1 MAIMY
6 ICAGLLLL
14 AFLIWSFA
22 RGDRQVEQ
30 VRLMELRA
38 KLESFMKLE
47 NGWDGYD
54 GKPID
59 SGILEKTMHLV
70 ECMELTGSCGNWEVF
85 PCPDGTIQFEL
96 DRKPN
101 RYWFIVNVEKDH
113 YVLST
118 NSDNFIEGK
127 ESDPEVV
134 FDWMLRAIPM
144 VK

>member
-1 MAIMY
+1 MSIMY

-14 AFLIWSFA
+14 AFLIWSFV

-38 KLESFMKLE
+38 KLNSFMDLE
-47 NGWDGYD
+47 KGWYAYD
-54 GKPID
+54 NPPID
-59 SGILEKTMHLV
+59 PLV
-70 ECMELTGSCGNWEVF
+70 IANASYLVDCMEMTGKCGNWEVF

-101 RYWFIVNVEKDH
+101 KYWFIVNVEKDY

-118 NSDNFIEGK
+118 NSDSVEEAK
-127 ESDPEVV
+127 VTDPEVV
-134 FDWMLRAIPM
+134 FDWMLRAMPF